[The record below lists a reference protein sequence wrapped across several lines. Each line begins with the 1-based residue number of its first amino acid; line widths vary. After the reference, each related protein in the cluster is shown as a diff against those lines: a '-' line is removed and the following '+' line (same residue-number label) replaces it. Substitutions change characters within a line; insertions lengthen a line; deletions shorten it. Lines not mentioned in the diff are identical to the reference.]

1 MTDQVPL
8 LLTVPFVMIRNVVI
22 QNRFLARFRSFQQVL
37 IFKYFKYLCPVHYDA
52 KLLSPK
58 LPFKSGHLKF

>member
-37 IFKYFKYLCPVHYDA
+37 IFKYFKYLCPQNIMMPNSY
-52 KLLSPK
+52 LLNCP
-58 LPFKSGHLKF
+58 LNQGI